1 MAPLKELTIPRLE
14 LQAAVLASRLCKS
27 IENEVRIPL
36 QESIL
41 FTDSEIVL
49 AWIRNQGRRLKPF
62 VSSRVG
68 EIQSNIQPA
77 QWKHIPSAHNV
88 ADDVS
93 RGISV
98 AELSKRWKNGPE
110 FLKLPKESWPIEN
123 TEPDQE
129 EVEKECRKTEVVG
142 AITMV
147 TTTCAID
154 CERFSSW
161 RRLVRVTA
169 WVLRMKKKLL
179 EIPAKNRIVGR
190 EPLTPQEP
198 EQSETKLPEMPTE
211 NSSVGGQSLTPQE
224 LEQSQEFWIKKA
236 QNGLEARVKAK
247 ELKMLSPFKDKD
259 GIFRVGERIDNAL
272 VSYET
277 RHPALLPY
285 GHRISKLITEEVH
298 QKGHTGVATT
308 VAKIRRMYWIVRVH
322 DLAKTIKSNCV
333 TCRRANPMTETQVM
347 AHLPRQRLQPHS
359 PPFHYTSCDYFGPL
373 IVKVGRN
380 KTTKYYGVIFTCL
393 NTRAVYL
400 EVATDCSVME
410 FIQSLRRFFSIRGY
424 PAEILSDNG
433 TQFVGALTDL
443 RQMIQGI
450 DKKKLKDYC
459 GERGIKWRFIT
470 PAAPHQNG
478 CAEALVKSCKRALK
492 RAVGE
497 HVLTPFELYTC
508 LLEVANLVN
517 QRPIGRPPNDPDDGS
532 YLCPNDMLLGRAS
545 PQVPQGPFE
554 ETRNPRR
561 RVEFVQKIVG
571 SFWRRWTRDVF
582 PLLVPRRKWNVE
594 KRNVRVND
602 VVIVADSNAV
612 R

>member
-1 MAPLKELTIPRLE
+1 MQQLNNVWLDRCIYPAETVEPPILFVFADASRGAFGTCAYLRSEESTGAVNVRFVAAKSRVAPLKELTIPRLE
-14 LQAAVLASRLCKS
+14 LQAAVLASRLCKT

-62 VSSRVG
+62 VSSRVE
-68 EIQSNIQPA
+68 EIQSNVQPA
-77 QWKHIPSAHNV
+77 QWKHIPSEHNV

-98 AELSKRWKNGPE
+98 AELSERWQNGPE

-123 TEPDQE
+123 TKPDQE

-142 AITMV
+142 AVTTA

-161 RRLVRVTA
+161 RRLVRVTP
-169 WVLRMKKKLL
+169 WVLRMKTKLL

-198 EQSETKLPEMPTE
+198 EQSETKLPEIPTE
-211 NSSVGGQSLTPQE
+211 NNGVGGESLT
-224 LEQSQEFWIKKA
+224 
-236 QNGLEARVKAK
+236 
-247 ELKMLSPFKDKD
+247 
-259 GIFRVGERIDNAL
+259 
-272 VSYET
+272 
-277 RHPALLPY
+277 
-285 GHRISKLITEEVH
+285 
-298 QKGHTGVATT
+298 
-308 VAKIRRMYWIVRVH
+308 
-322 DLAKTIKSNCV
+322 
-333 TCRRANPMTETQVM
+333 
-347 AHLPRQRLQPHS
+347 
-359 PPFHYTSCDYFGPL
+359 
-373 IVKVGRN
+373 
-380 KTTKYYGVIFTCL
+380 
-393 NTRAVYL
+393 
-400 EVATDCSVME
+400 
-410 FIQSLRRFFSIRGY
+410 
-424 PAEILSDNG
+424 
-433 TQFVGALTDL
+433 
-443 RQMIQGI
+443 
-450 DKKKLKDYC
+450 
-459 GERGIKWRFIT
+459 
-470 PAAPHQNG
+470 PHQNG

-561 RVEFVQKIVG
+561 RVKFVQNIVE

-602 VVIVADSNAV
+602 IVIVADSSAV
-612 R
+612 RGKWIVGRVIEVYPDKDGKVRNIKVKTASGEYTRPVTKIAVIQPAEDVEAVEQKE